1 MNSVM
6 EFLYLKWVDKETDKK
21 YVLGAL
27 CRDKV
32 NNMYYFKLNEDYLNK
47 AKKCGFSTAVLPFD
61 DVNRIYESK
70 LLFPLF
76 RVRVPDIEN
85 YDDESIND
93 LLAEYDMEEY
103 DEFEFLRR
111 TKGISMTDSFILEEE
126 RDN

>member
-6 EFLYLKWVDKETDKK
+6 DFLYLKWIDNDTNEK

-32 NNMYYFKLNEDYLNK
+32 NNVYYFKLNEDYVNK
-47 AKKCGFSTAVLPFD
+47 AKKCGISTAALPFD
-61 DVNRIYESK
+61 DVNKIYESR

-76 RVRVPDIEN
+76 RARVPDIESF
-85 YDDESIND
+85 DDESID
-93 LLAEYDMEEY
+93 ELLSEYNMDEY

-111 TKGISMTDSFILEEE
+111 TKGISNSDNFVLEEE
-126 RDN
+126 REG